1 MRCACLLLPALL
13 TLLALLAG
21 CGERAAPHGA
31 ASAASAASV
40 DALRPADARLAA
52 AYERSCLLCHGRLDS
67 GAPATGDRAAW
78 APRLA
83 KGLDVLVGNARNG
96 IGGMPAAGL
105 CTDCSDA
112 ELRDLILF
120 MSATAAPHTP

>member
-13 TLLALLAG
+13 AG
-21 CGERAAPHGA
+21 CGERAAPP
-31 ASAASAASV
+31 SAASV

-83 KGLDVLVGNARNG
+83 KGLEVLVGNARNG

>member
-13 TLLALLAG
+13 ALLALLAG
-21 CGERAAPHGA
+21 CGERAAPP
-31 ASAASAASV
+31 SAASPASV

>member
-13 TLLALLAG
+13 ALLALLAG
-21 CGERAAPHGA
+21 CGERAAPP
-31 ASAASAASV
+31 SAASAASV